1 MEESWSCSSPASE
14 ALPEWQ
20 LQHSSQKWGKHISHL
35 SPMCGAAVGAGF
47 QESALLSQTGMQ
59 STLFL
64 SAMAE
69 SVDLHDLVGAALKT
83 KSILLLLG
91 VVGSSCSKLG

>member
-1 MEESWSCSSPASE
+1 
-14 ALPEWQ
+14 
-20 LQHSSQKWGKHISHL
+20 
-35 SPMCGAAVGAGF
+35 MCGAAVGAGF

-83 KSILLLLG
+83 KLILLLLG
-91 VVGSSCSKLG
+91 IVGSSCSKLS